1 MGGSRFYSLKLDE
14 GSYRTRRSW
23 RTGGYSVII
32 LAPLLT
38 FTDFRA
44 SQIALVPHGDHD
56 VRQRCCQFPG
66 LGTVRH
72 LRRMHGPKRQITTT
86 ANALTKVAVAELK
99 HNRGGSRRTN
109 ARSKPIL
116 ASLFAVITPGVALT
130 DEDIT
135 TLSAAYAHYRC
146 FRSD

>member
-1 MGGSRFYSLKLDE
+1 MVRSNS
-14 GSYRTRRSW
+14 RSW
-23 RTGGYSVII
+23 DGST
-32 LAPLLT
+32 LT
-38 FTDFRA
+38 A
-44 SQIALVPHGDHD
+44 NAW
-56 VRQRCCQFPG
+56 
-66 LGTVRH
+66 
-72 LRRMHGPKRQITTT
+72 PKEAITTT

-135 TLSAAYAHYRC
+135 TLRVLMPTGAVSGRTDAQSQDTLRPPHPRSNRC
-146 FRSD
+146 PAMCQKQPLAPLH